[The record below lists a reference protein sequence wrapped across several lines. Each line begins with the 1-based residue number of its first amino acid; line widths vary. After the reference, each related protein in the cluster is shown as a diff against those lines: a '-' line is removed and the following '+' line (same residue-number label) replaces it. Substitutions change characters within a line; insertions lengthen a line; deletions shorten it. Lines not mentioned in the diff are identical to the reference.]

1 MLTDHDITEKLLKQ
15 LITEKKQELD
25 QFIKDDP
32 QIIKLTNE
40 INDLKQT
47 KTIVSED
54 IIRATSLQIILNVKK
69 NQLRTLTNYN
79 HEVIKLKTE
88 ITALETTLQTITKI
102 KEQPK
107 KTVEKEVTSQPKTFA
122 IIKAIPLLPK
132 PVSEHPLDRPSVDK
146 KINFFHTQTK
156 NFTIKKDYKNNQL
169 SLWDKNNQ
177 LVSFSLINP
186 AVDKTINEN
195 INSWL
200 DKTLRCSHYYNK
212 LTKIFDKTNKEYF
225 IVTTFN
231 KQDDRIYVKYCHHS
245 KSPNTKSVLHIKKKG
260 KSYIETTKEINPPKD
275 FLKIPLK
282 NNTTLEVS
290 GLGHIGYDKYT
301 LTAQLKHLEKQVKHN
316 DLEKHFENI
325 FNALNKQNHLG

>member
-1 MLTDHDITEKLLKQ
+1 MLTEHDMTEKLLKQ
-15 LITEKKQELD
+15 LITEKKQELEH
-25 QFIKDDP
+25 ITKNDP
-32 QIIKLTNE
+32 KLTKLTNE
-40 INDLKQT
+40 ISELKQ
-47 KTIVSED
+47 I
-54 IIRATSLQIILNVKK
+54 QINSNQNTAAAWLCQAVLHMKK
-69 NQLRTLTNYN
+69 DQLRTLTNYN
-79 HEVIKLKTE
+79 HEIIKLKTE
-88 ITALETTLQTITKI
+88 ITALETTLQTITKT
-102 KEQPK
+102 KNQQ
-107 KTVEKEVTSQPKTFA
+107 EKPETQPKTFA
-122 IIKAIPLLPK
+122 IIKATPLLPK
-132 PVSEHPLDRPSVDK
+132 PIPVHPLDRPSVDK

-186 AVDKTINEN
+186 AVDETINEN
-195 INSWL
+195 IDSWL
-200 DKTLRCSHYYNK
+200 DKTHRCSHYYNK

-225 IVTTFN
+225 IVTSFD
-231 KQDDRIYVKYCHHS
+231 KQGDRIHVKYCHHS

-282 NNTTLEVS
+282 NNTSLEVS
-290 GLGHIGYDKYT
+290 GLEHIGYDDYT
-301 LTAQLKHLEKQVKHN
+301 LTAQLKHLEKQVKQN

>member
-40 INDLKQT
+40 INELKQIQINSNENT
-47 KTIVSED
+47 
-54 IIRATSLQIILNVKK
+54 ATAWLCQAVLYMKK
-69 NQLRTLTNYN
+69 DQLRILTNYN
-79 HEVIKLKTE
+79 HEIIKLKTE
-88 ITALETTLQTITKI
+88 ITALETTLETITKS
-102 KEQPK
+102 KTQP
-107 KTVEKEVTSQPKTFA
+107 EKATTPPKTFA
-122 IIKAIPLLPK
+122 IIKATPLLPK
-132 PVSEHPLDRPSVDK
+132 TVEPHPLDRPSVDK
-146 KINFFHTQTK
+146 KINFFNQQTK

-169 SLWDKNNQ
+169 SLWDKYNQ

-186 AVDKTINEN
+186 AVDETINEN
-195 INSWL
+195 IDSWL

-212 LTKIFDKTNKEYF
+212 LTKIFDKTNKEYV
-225 IVTTFN
+225 IVTTFD
-231 KQDDRIYVKYCHHS
+231 KQGDRIYVKYCHNS

-282 NNTTLEVS
+282 NNTSLEVS
-290 GLGHIGYDKYT
+290 GLGHIGYDDYT
-301 LTAQLKHLEKQVKHN
+301 LTAQLKHLEKQVKQN

>member
-1 MLTDHDITEKLLKQ
+1 MLTEHDMTEKLLKQ

-79 HEVIKLKTE
+79 HEIIKLKTD
-88 ITALETTLQTITKI
+88 ISALETTLQTITKMKNQSKKPSKEEQLI
-102 KEQPK
+102 K
-107 KTVEKEVTSQPKTFA
+107 PKTFA
-122 IIKAIPLLPK
+122 IIKATPLLPK
-132 PVSEHPLDRPSVDK
+132 PIKTHPLDRASVNK
-146 KINFFHTQTK
+146 KIELFNNQTK

-186 AVDKTINEN
+186 AVDETINEN

-290 GLGHIGYDKYT
+290 GLEHIGYDKYT

-325 FNALNKQNHLG
+325 FNALNKQNRLG